1 MVCFGMSCT
10 GFSVQL
16 LSGILYLGNEISFFG
31 NEISFLGNEISF
43 LTGLQ
48 TRSRFWKRDE
58 TRSETR
64 FETSGLVDILKLSN
78 TN

>member
-16 LSGILYLGNEISFFG
+16 LSGILYLG

-64 FETSGLVDILKLSN
+64 FETSAYFTCSCFSFPFRLILFF
-78 TN
+78 